1 MVPQSQRAQRK
12 RRRCPMPNSQSRLE
26 LSVAMKRTSLV
37 LAFLLAVLVP
47 AAAQTQ
53 LRERRSAGRPPV
65 TSGEQ
70 PASRERVVGA
80 TRNANHASK
89 ENPNTPAPSN
99 AVVKQDSPKPAW
111 GDTAVPVNSRPRSQ
125 VLPPPRLANAT
136 PDSTS
141 RNSAPTKLVKPTTLA
156 VNNGNAAV
164 NLRPAPSANTVGATS
179 TYRVGV
185 GDVLDIQLVGVA
197 TRESTLF
204 TVIKGGA
211 LEYPL
216 LSRTLNVA
224 GLTTDEIARRLSSE
238 IKVIQN
244 ARAIVRVRDYA
255 SHAVV
260 ITGLVNNPG
269 RKVLRREATP
279 LFAILAEALPRS
291 EATIATI
298 TRDGREA
305 TVSLANSQELST
317 LVMSGDI
324 VKISGA
330 PKQFVYL
337 GGDVAS
343 VGEKE
348 FRDGMTLTQ
357 ALLAAGGVPRDA
369 RSKVKIARRTSTGF
383 LASEEHNLQAI
394 NEGKTPDPLLQPG
407 DRIEVRRGVW

>member
-1 MVPQSQRAQRK
+1 
-12 RRRCPMPNSQSRLE
+12 
-26 LSVAMKRTSLV
+26 MKRTSLV
-37 LAFLLAVLVP
+37 LTFLLAALVP

-53 LRERRSAGRPPV
+53 IRERRSTDRLPV

-70 PASRERVVGA
+70 PASRDRVIGA
-80 TRNANHASK
+80 TRNANHAGK
-89 ENPNTPAPSN
+89 ENPNTVATPN
-99 AVVKQDSPKPAW
+99 AAVKPDTPKPAW
-111 GDTAVPVNSRPRSQ
+111 GDTAVQINSRPSSQ
-125 VLPPPRLANAT
+125 VLPPPRLSNAT
-136 PDSTS
+136 PNSIS
-141 RNSAPTKLVKPTTLA
+141 RNSGPARLVKPTALA

-164 NLRPAPSANTVGATS
+164 NLRPAPSTNTVVATS

-185 GDVLDIQLVGVA
+185 GDVLDIQLAGIA

-204 TVIKGGA
+204 TVMKDGA

-216 LSRTLNVA
+216 LSRSVNVT
-224 GLTTDEIARRLSSE
+224 GLTTDEIARRLSGE

-260 ITGLVNNPG
+260 ITGLVDNPG
-269 RKVLRREATP
+269 RKVLRREAMP

-291 EATIATI
+291 EATMATI
-298 TRDGREA
+298 TRDGRET

-357 ALLAAGGVPRDA
+357 ALLAAGGVPRDS
-369 RSKVKIARRTSTGF
+369 RSKVKIARRNRTGF
-383 LASEEHNLQAI
+383 LTSEEHNLQAI
-394 NEGKTPDPLLQPG
+394 NDGKTPDPLLQPG
-407 DRIEVRRGVW
+407 DRIEVGRGVW